1 MAEIEVIKETPL
13 ALVEMK
19 EKLQEIKKRDKELN
33 FRAKKTEEYLGVV
46 AKTKLTKALELKNE
60 LEKLDIARLKPN
72 QIIKLVDVLPKDMDS
87 LRMMFSSESLTLKA
101 EDLTKILDI
110 VKKYA

>member
-1 MAEIEVIKETPL
+1 MAETEIIKETPL
-13 ALVEMK
+13 SLIEMK

-33 FRAKKTEEYLGVV
+33 FRAKKTEEYLNVI
-46 AKTKLTKALELKNE
+46 AKIKLNKANELKKE
-60 LEKLDIARLKPN
+60 LENLEIARLKPN

-87 LRMMFSSESLTLKA
+87 LRMLFSNENLTLKQ
-101 EDLTKILDI
+101 EDITKILDI